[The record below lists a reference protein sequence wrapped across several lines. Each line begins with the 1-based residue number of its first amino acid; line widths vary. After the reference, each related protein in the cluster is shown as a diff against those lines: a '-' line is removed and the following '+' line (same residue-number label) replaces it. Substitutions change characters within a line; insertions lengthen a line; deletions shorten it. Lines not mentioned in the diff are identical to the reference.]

1 MKEYPASMRKALVC
15 RKKPAR
21 IGAWAI
27 LVVTLFS
34 LFGSEP
40 SWAQGENELWV
51 RYSGGDGPGR
61 GKHIV
66 LIAGDEE
73 YRSEEYM
80 PMLGQILARWHGF
93 TCTVLFSIDPET
105 GEINPNCQTN
115 IPGLE
120 HLQSADLMI
129 IGTRFRELPDE
140 QMQYIV
146 EYVESGKPIIGIRT
160 ATHAFAYTRNPNSK
174 YAHYDWRSKS
184 WPGGFGRQVLG
195 ETWVAH
201 HGIHGKEST
210 RGVINPEMAD
220 HPILRGVRDVW
231 GPTDVYRVRDLPP
244 DAKVLLFGQVL
255 SGMNPTDPPVQGPKN
270 DPMMPIAWIRFFKT
284 PSGKESRVFC
294 TTMGSAVD
302 FACEDLRRLIVN
314 AAYWCVGL
322 EDQIPAQAKVDYVSP
337 YDPTPFGFGKFR
349 SGVKPRDL
357 AWK

>member
-1 MKEYPASMRKALVC
+1 
-15 RKKPAR
+15 
-21 IGAWAI
+21 
-27 LVVTLFS
+27 VTSVFLAFATQ
-34 LFGSEP
+34 P
-40 SWAQGENELWV
+40 RWTQGQDELWV
-51 RYSGGDGPGR
+51 RYRGSDGPGR
-61 GKHIV
+61 GGHIV

-80 PMLGQILARWHGF
+80 PMLAQILARWHGF
-93 TCTVLFSIDPET
+93 TCTVLFSVDPET

-120 HLQSADLMI
+120 NLQSADLMI

-140 QMQYIV
+140 QMQHIV

-160 ATHAFAYTRNPNSK
+160 ATHAFAYTRNLKSRF
-174 YAHYDWRSKS
+174 AHYDWRSKS
-184 WPGGFGRQVLG
+184 WLGGFGRQVLG

-201 HGIHGKEST
+201 HGAHGVEST
-210 RGVINPEMAD
+210 RGVVNPEMAD
-220 HPILRGVRDVW
+220 HPILRGVRDIW

-255 SGMNPTDPPVQGPKN
+255 SGMNPTDPPVPGAKN
-270 DPMMPIAWIRFFKT
+270 DPMMPLAWIRLLKT
-284 PSGKESRVFC
+284 PSGKEARVFC
-294 TTMGSAVD
+294 TTMGSAID

-322 EDQIPAQAKVDYVSP
+322 EDQIPERAKVDYVTP
-337 YDPTPFGFGKFR
+337 YEPTPFGFGKFLR
-349 SGVKPRDL
+349 GVKPRDL